1 MTTELS
7 WAPSR
12 HLQGEFEAEA
22 GGVCYRVSSFGSA
35 ATNPEAWYASGDR
48 RHLGRFPYTP
58 AGRQAAF
65 AACQADARE
74 LAAVALAGA
83 GKSTG
88 QAPDEPRL
96 VLVHCA

>member
-12 HLQGEFEAEA
+12 HLPGEFEAEA
-22 GGVCYRVSSFGSA
+22 GGVCYRVSSFGSTF
-35 ATNPEAWYASGDR
+35 TNPGAWYASADR

-65 AACQADARE
+65 AACEADARE
-74 LAAVALAGA
+74 LAVASAGNTT
-83 GKSTG
+83 S
-88 QAPDEPRL
+88 QAADEPRL
-96 VLVHCA
+96 VLVRCA

>member
-22 GGVCYRVSSFGSA
+22 GGVCYRVSSFGS
-35 ATNPEAWYASGDR
+35 TFTSPGAWYASADR

-58 AGRQAAF
+58 TGRQAAF
-65 AACQADARE
+65 AACEADARE
-74 LAAVALAGA
+74 QAAVALAGA
-83 GKSTG
+83 GQARKE
-88 QAPDEPRL
+88 APDEPRL